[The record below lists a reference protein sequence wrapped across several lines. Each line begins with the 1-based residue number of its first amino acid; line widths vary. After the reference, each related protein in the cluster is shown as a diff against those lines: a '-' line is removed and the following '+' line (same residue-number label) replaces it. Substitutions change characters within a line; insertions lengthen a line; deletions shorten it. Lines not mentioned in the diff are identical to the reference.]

1 MSGSLWLKEPG
12 SAGRD
17 ALPSVPGSRLP
28 ADRSEADPVDELA
41 GRLGDFI
48 AAAVHPDEIAALL
61 ESDGLTDEQIRL
73 RYGREDSFALAE
85 ELYARAERR
94 FPEPGGPPAAPTG
107 PTLLACLLRG
117 LVFTLPGLAHVLA
130 VPLLAGGRPA
140 YEPLIAAALAGWA
153 WNQALAHRAYTWLG
167 LGDRAAAARSLL
179 LGAPVGALLGTA
191 SAVTAEGPMVLFA
204 AGQSL
209 YLVAA
214 TVLLVLGRDRA
225 LLLVLAPPAGGA
237 LFAALHPMPVW
248 AHLALPLA
256 SVIAAVALAAWA
268 VSSELRS
275 AGAGGAGG
283 AAGPGGPGDPG
294 GKPGPAGGRAH
305 RTPARGLV
313 TRIRTGGRGRPRLG
327 GSVPYG
333 LFGLGAGVLVLQ
345 VALDTPP
352 FAVALTLG
360 MGPAEWLLHR
370 FRADSLAGL
379 RASTSPHRFRVT
391 VAAALARCLAGH
403 LGALLTLTAAATLLW
418 PGSGHGPGGAAL
430 AGVLLLGVV
439 LWTALLLQ
447 AFGAVTSAAVVCCA
461 AALATVLVPGA
472 DLLLVPAAAAV
483 VLVGLVCALLGR
495 VTAHR

>member
-17 ALPSVPGSRLP
+17 ALPSVPGSRLH

-73 RYGREDSFALAE
+73 RYGRQDSFALAE

-225 LLLVLAPPAGGA
+225 LLLALTPPAGGA

-268 VSSELRS
+268 VSTELR
-275 AGAGGAGG
+275 
-283 AAGPGGPGDPG
+283 PGGPGGPG
-294 GKPGPAGGRAH
+294 GKPGPAGGGAH
-305 RTPARGLV
+305 RTPSRGLV
-313 TRIRTGGRGRPRLG
+313 TRVRTGGRGRPRLG

-345 VALDTPP
+345 VALDTPL

-370 FRADSLAGL
+370 FRAESLAGL
-379 RASTSPHRFRVT
+379 RASTSPRRFRVT

-418 PGSGHGPGGAAL
+418 PGSGHGPGGAAI
-430 AGVLLLGVV
+430 AGMLLLGVV

-461 AALATVLVPGA
+461 AALGTVLVPGA
-472 DLLLVPAAAAV
+472 DLLFVPAAAAV

-495 VTAHR
+495 ITAHR